1 MEEPGKGFSAQGEAG
16 TADTP
21 PSLFHQTRKRRWVM
35 SYRVDGTTIYLTRGD
50 TFEARVEA
58 ILPDSEGAEPYVPVE
73 GDTVRFAM
81 KANYEDEEPLVVKNI
96 PIDTMLLILTPED
109 TKGLPFGKYVYDI
122 QITYADGR
130 VDTFITKARLR
141 LTEEVD

>member
-1 MEEPGKGFSAQGEAG
+1 
-16 TADTP
+16 
-21 PSLFHQTRKRRWVM
+21 M

-58 ILPDSEGAEPYVPVE
+58 ILPDSEGAEPYVPVK